1 MKKVFIALGSNQG
14 DRQSNLKGAIACLS
28 KKDVIVLQQSSV
40 YETEPWGASAGQPH
54 YLNQVIE
61 IETSLPP
68 ESLLAVCQSCEKSLG
83 RTAEQG
89 HMQARIIDIDL
100 LYYGDL
106 CLQTPALTLPHPAL
120 YNRMFVLVPLLEIA
134 EDWTD
139 PSKGQ
144 AIWELYD
151 ACRDETEVVVF
162 NEKDQ
167 ISGS

>member
-14 DRQSNLKGAIACLS
+14 NRLRNLKSAIVCLS
-28 KKDVIVLQQSSV
+28 EHAITVLQQSLV

-68 ESLLAVCQSCEKSLG
+68 EALLSACQLCEQSLG
-83 RTAEQG
+83 RTPEQG
-89 HMQARIIDIDL
+89 HMQARVIDIDL
-100 LYYGDL
+100 LYYGDV
-106 CLQTPALTLPHPAL
+106 CLHTPALTLPHPAL
-120 YNRMFVLVPLLEIA
+120 YDRMFVLVPLLEIA

-151 ACRDETEVVVF
+151 ACRDETEVVIF
-162 NEKDQ
+162 HEKDQ
-167 ISGS
+167 MSGS